1 MKSATKHILIEV
13 ARYLL
18 ALTFLFSGVVKAI
31 DPVGASIKVGEYFT
45 SFQMPFMT
53 SFAMPVAIALSTI
66 EFMLGALL
74 LMGVWR
80 KLTAW
85 GTVLLMGFMTLL
97 TLYLALYNPVAD
109 CGCFGDAF
117 KLTNWQT
124 FEKNIVLFSAA
135 LVFLFGSKHIS
146 GAFTYKAVW
155 IPVLSALLGILV
167 FTFANYRHLPMLDF
181 RPYKVG
187 ENLRSLV
194 LVPEDAP
201 QDEYSYEF
209 IYEKDGVQK
218 TFGMDNLPDSSWSY
232 VDRHDKLIS
241 KGYTPPI
248 TDFILFSGTED
259 VTKDV
264 LAGEGELVFI
274 TTPNWEKVPRS
285 LGQELNLLQE
295 AVEERSAALYA
306 LSSSTL
312 EEEKDWRESTGA
324 SYECLFLDATTI
336 KTMARGV
343 PSIIFI
349 KDGVIYRK
357 MNGHDLP
364 NTREEM
370 GALLENTYTQGVRHE
385 GYLLRSLLLIIWF
398 LYTLVSLIIT
408 STRREITKSRT
419 LPIPPSA

>member
-155 IPVLSALLGILV
+155 IPVLSA
-167 FTFANYRHLPMLDF
+167 
-181 RPYKVG
+181 
-187 ENLRSLV
+187 
-194 LVPEDAP
+194 
-201 QDEYSYEF
+201 
-209 IYEKDGVQK
+209 
-218 TFGMDNLPDSSWSY
+218 
-232 VDRHDKLIS
+232 
-241 KGYTPPI
+241 
-248 TDFILFSGTED
+248 
-259 VTKDV
+259 
-264 LAGEGELVFI
+264 
-274 TTPNWEKVPRS
+274 
-285 LGQELNLLQE
+285 
-295 AVEERSAALYA
+295 
-306 LSSSTL
+306 
-312 EEEKDWRESTGA
+312 
-324 SYECLFLDATTI
+324 
-336 KTMARGV
+336 
-343 PSIIFI
+343 
-349 KDGVIYRK
+349 
-357 MNGHDLP
+357 
-364 NTREEM
+364 
-370 GALLENTYTQGVRHE
+370 
-385 GYLLRSLLLIIWF
+385 
-398 LYTLVSLIIT
+398 
-408 STRREITKSRT
+408 
-419 LPIPPSA
+419 